1 VPYFTPVRTQANG
14 DGFATRR
21 ERAQPLISDGSA
33 MSVENSNTKSA
44 TQGKVKWR
52 RFAIVAI
59 PTFVVAGT
67 LVGLTA
73 EGALASSISVS
84 GQQFTVT
91 ADSLTGTGFAQ
102 YGNILPG
109 GPNGEQ
115 PVIVSAI
122 QNATLANLCQSV
134 SVPTPLGNL
143 TIRLTAGGSGTPV
156 SATNLVVDANDL
168 SGSTATFNNISIGQ
182 DAGTL
187 GGTSGSFGEQADSVS
202 ISGLVQHAWYTTAG
216 TFTLPNLSLSFGGSC

>member
-1 VPYFTPVRTQANG
+1 
-14 DGFATRR
+14 
-21 ERAQPLISDGSA
+21 
-33 MSVENSNTKSA
+33 MSKA
-44 TQGKVKWR
+44 AQGKVKWR
-52 RFAIVAI
+52 RFAIVAV
-59 PTFVVAGT
+59 PAVVIAGT

-73 EGALASSISVS
+73 AGALASSISVS
-84 GQQFTVT
+84 GQEFTVT

-115 PVIVSAI
+115 AVIVSAI
-122 QNATLANLCQSV
+122 QSAQLTNLCQSV
-134 SVPTPLGNL
+134 TVPTPIGDL

-156 SATNLVVDANDL
+156 SADNLVVDASDL
-168 SGSTATFNNISIGQ
+168 SGSTATFKNISIGQ

-187 GGTSGSFGEQADSVS
+187 GGTSGDFGEKADSIS

-216 TFTLPNLSLSFGGSC
+216 TFTLPNMSLAFGGSC